1 MENALNGAIAAEHG
15 EKQILFTSLCF
26 LCDPHESLS
35 AALPAICKSRPQTL
49 LWYWFPRK
57 DNGYLQVMSAPAKR
71 KNDPEGLKKRILAS
85 ALVTF
90 AEFGLQGARMEHI
103 ADNAGTTKRMVV
115 YHFNNKEQLY
125 IDVLHHVYQQ
135 IREHETG
142 LNLADMSPGQ
152 AIARLAEASF
162 DYHISHPDFMRLIC
176 SENLMRGRYISQSAS
191 LRTLNQ
197 SALDVLDEVLIR
209 GKESGEFDNDI
220 ATVDVH
226 RLISSIC
233 FHNVSNRYT
242 FNSLF
247 GSPENEHQSIKR
259 NRQLVV
265 DATLRY
271 LRPANH

>member
-1 MENALNGAIAAEHG
+1 ME
-15 EKQILFTSLCF
+15 Q
-26 LCDPHESLS
+26 
-35 AALPAICKSRPQTL
+35 
-49 LWYWFPRK
+49 
-57 DNGYLQVMSAPAKR
+57 
-71 KNDPEGLKKRILAS
+71 
-85 ALVTF
+85 
-90 AEFGLQGARMEHI
+90 I

-142 LNLADMSPGQ
+142 LNLAEMTPPQ

-162 DYHISHPDFMRLIC
+162 DYHINHPDFMRLIC
-176 SENLMRGRYISQSAS
+176 SENLMRGRYISQSES
-191 LRTLNQ
+191 IRMLNQ
-197 SALDVLDEVLIR
+197 SALGVLDEVLKR
-209 GKESGEFDNDI
+209 GQQSGEFSSSVS
-220 ATVDVH
+220 TVDVH

-247 GSPENEHQSIKR
+247 GSTETESQSISR
-259 NRQLVV
+259 NRKLVV

-271 LRPANH
+271 LQPAGR